1 MTAFSLFS
9 EHLKVTS
16 SLILREAGLNI
27 LHLWTLP
34 KWGIPELTVFSP
46 TRPDFTLSQPTP
58 STKQSRGRS
67 ITKDTRWRMS
77 VGGLSGSK
85 LGWQQT
91 TAGLISDNGACYLK
105 IKISNVSQV
114 KHLEIPVLSSQDE
127 RESSESMMRPIPGP
141 SYSTETAE
149 QYQKPWVSPSHS
161 TRAPVHS
168 MEGQNELK
176 RNNDFFSFFKTT

>member
-1 MTAFSLFS
+1 
-9 EHLKVTS
+9 
-16 SLILREAGLNI
+16 
-27 LHLWTLP
+27 
-34 KWGIPELTVFSP
+34 
-46 TRPDFTLSQPTP
+46 
-58 STKQSRGRS
+58 
-67 ITKDTRWRMS
+67 MS

-91 TAGLISDNGACYLK
+91 TAGLISDNGACYLKK

-149 QYQKPWVSPSHS
+149 QCQKP
-161 TRAPVHS
+161 
-168 MEGQNELK
+168 
-176 RNNDFFSFFKTT
+176 

>member
-1 MTAFSLFS
+1 
-9 EHLKVTS
+9 
-16 SLILREAGLNI
+16 
-27 LHLWTLP
+27 
-34 KWGIPELTVFSP
+34 
-46 TRPDFTLSQPTP
+46 
-58 STKQSRGRS
+58 
-67 ITKDTRWRMS
+67 MS
-77 VGGLSGSK
+77 VGGLSGLK

-149 QYQKPWVSPSHS
+149 QYQKP
-161 TRAPVHS
+161 
-168 MEGQNELK
+168 
-176 RNNDFFSFFKTT
+176 